1 MPHFEC
7 GAFDHSATSPAPL
20 WGDGAPR
27 SGRVLG
33 EDGRADKARDAK
45 FAGAGDKP
53 AARQKWDRQTRKKPA
68 VPCRFIEIAG
78 RKCGFA
84 GQPERRFDGSDPFA
98 AGNANPVLT

>member
-7 GAFDHSATSPAPL
+7 GAFDHSATSPAPS
-20 WGDGAPR
+20 WGEAAPG

-33 EDGRADKARDAK
+33 EDGRPDKARKAK
-45 FAGAGDKP
+45 FAARGGKP
-53 AARQKWDRQTRKKPA
+53 AAGQEWDRRFFSRLA

-84 GQPERRFDGSDPFA
+84 DQPERRNDGSDPFA
-98 AGNANPVLT
+98 RGNVIPVLT